1 MKLIMEN
8 WKRFLKEQRVVSFD
22 FDETLHYNNVPNEP
36 MIKTMHD
43 HHNKGDLI
51 IIMTARHKE
60 GLPPVHDFV
69 QKHNLPVSKI
79 YHTNMNLKGNYLK
92 NLGCYLH
99 YDDNASQRND
109 VSAHGIEARDV
120 QGIYS

>member
-1 MKLIMEN
+1 MKFILEN
-8 WKRFLKEQRVVSFD
+8 WNKFLNEQRVVSFD
-22 FDETLHYNNVPNEP
+22 FDETLHYDYTPNKP
-36 MIKTMHD
+36 MIKIMLD
-43 HHNKGDLI
+43 HHKKGDLV
-51 IIMTARHKE
+51 IIMTARHKK
-60 GLPPVHDFV
+60 GMQPVYDFV
-69 QKHNLPVSKI
+69 QKHKLPVSKI